1 MHDTWRIKR
10 NSGCHLEIILIYKN
24 IYKKKKK
31 SLNVSM
37 SDGTNPFLLEG
48 GNISSRKLSLKKCII
63 FVYCILFHGYFIC
76 CIHLLNVL

>member
-10 NSGCHLEIILIYKN
+10 NSGCHIEIILIYKN

-48 GNISSRKLSLKKCII
+48 GGGGGGGRGAIYRAVN
-63 FVYCILFHGYFIC
+63 YH
-76 CIHLLNVL
+76 